1 MKGDLRVTLE
11 EIYTICAGTEIP
23 VTYHAWPE
31 GEAPVLPWIAIVEQG
46 SDNFGADGIAYGLVK
61 VIDIELYTRS
71 KDPATEATIEAA
83 LTDAGLFWNKAE
95 TYIEAEKCFEIIY
108 SLEV

>member
-1 MKGDLRVTLE
+1 MTLE
-11 EIYTICAGTEIP
+11 EIYTICDGTGIP

-31 GEAPVLPWIAIVEQG
+31 GEAPSLPWIAIIETG
-46 SDNFGADGIAYGLVK
+46 SDNFGADGIAYGLIK
-61 VIDIELYTRS
+61 TIDIELYTRS
-71 KDPATEATIEAA
+71 KAPATEALVETA
-83 LTDAGLFWNKAE
+83 LTGAGIYWDKDE